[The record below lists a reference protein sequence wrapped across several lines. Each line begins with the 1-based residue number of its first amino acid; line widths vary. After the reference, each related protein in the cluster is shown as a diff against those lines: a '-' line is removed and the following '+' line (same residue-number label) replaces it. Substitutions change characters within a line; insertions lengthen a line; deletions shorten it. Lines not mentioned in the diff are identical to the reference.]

1 MQQLYSDAAW
11 AMLLVAVMACGLA
24 AFASAARSSVEP
36 GADECARCFAKNE
49 RLTSELEQ
57 LAVRVGQ
64 LEAELAAQFGNGQ
77 GAREGSLL
85 RLNGAFAC
93 QINRPREWLPS
104 AANFRTA
111 C

>member
-1 MQQLYSDAAW
+1 MGYSV
-11 AMLLVAVMACGLA
+11 LLVAVMACGLA

-36 GADECARCFAKNE
+36 GADECARCFAENE

-64 LEAELAAQFGNGQ
+64 LEAELATQFGKGR

-93 QINRPREWLPS
+93 QIN
-104 AANFRTA
+104 
-111 C
+111 